1 LERKPVVVKGG
12 ILLYCFSLL
21 LFLEKFDD
29 FVERIVKGLSST
41 SIGGNYVVKVPGEN
55 DEE

>member
-1 LERKPVVVKGG
+1 MERKPVVVKGG

-21 LFLEKFDD
+21 FFLEKFDD
-29 FVERIVKGLSST
+29 FVERIVKGLSSA
-41 SIGGNYVVKVPGEN
+41 SIGGNYVVEVPGEN